1 MTLAGLPF
9 RGRPADEVLA
19 ELQRRHVGDLPTHG
33 GRTWAYVYDSGL
45 ADLDVLAR
53 TALGEY
59 SSVNGLD
66 PTVFPSITG
75 LENEVVGAAAALL
88 GGDDRVVGTFTSG
101 GTESCLLAVKAAR
114 DHAATTRGA
123 TTASTTRGATTAST
137 TGGTTGATT
146 TTGGRPELVL
156 AASAHPAFHKAAHYF
171 GLDVVAVPVDPQ
183 TLQAD
188 PAATAA
194 AITERT
200 VLVVASAPSYPYGVV
215 DPVTEIAAAA
225 ADRGVLCHVD
235 SCIGGWLLPYLRRDG
250 AEISPF
256 DFSVPGVTS
265 MSVDLHKY
273 GYTAKGASVLLFRD
287 AALRR
292 ASYYASGS
300 WPGYVF
306 VNSTVQST
314 KSAGPLAAAW
324 ATMQHLGDD
333 GYAALARR
341 TGQATRELVAGIT
354 AIDGLRV
361 LGQPQASLIAFTGDE
376 STAQATALS
385 TAPTTDPTTDIDTT
399 EAAPVDVYVLADEL
413 RELGW
418 YVQPQPPFAGQPAN
432 VHLTVTAASLPQ
444 VEPLLADLATALD
457 QARTAPD
464 ARPGPQLLAAVG
476 SLDPAT
482 LTPEQ
487 FRGLL
492 AATGF
497 DPTGPS
503 STRMATVNHLLD
515 ALPPP
520 VRERVLLEFLGQ
532 IYGG

>member
-1 MTLAGLPF
+1 MALAGLPD

-45 ADLDVLAR
+45 ADLDALAR

-59 SSVNGLD
+59 CSVNGLD
-66 PTVFPSITG
+66 PTVFPSITR

-88 GGDDRVVGTFTSG
+88 GGGEGVVGTFTSG

-114 DHAATTRGA
+114 DHAAA
-123 TTASTTRGATTAST
+123 TGRAATDGTADGTA
-137 TGGTTGATT
+137 A
-146 TTGGRPELVL
+146 GRPELVL

-171 GLDVVAVPVDPQ
+171 GLDVVPVPIDPR

-194 AITERT
+194 AISERT

-225 ADRGVLCHVD
+225 AVRGVLCHVD
-235 SCIGGWLLPYLRRDG
+235 SCIGGWLLPYLRRNG
-250 AEISPF
+250 ADVAPF

-287 AALRR
+287 AGLRR

-333 GYAALARR
+333 GYADLARR
-341 TGQATRELVAGIT
+341 TAQATRQLVAGIE
-354 AIDGLRV
+354 AIAGLRV
-361 LGQPQASLIAFTGDE
+361 LGRPRASLIAFTTE
-376 STAQATALS
+376 VTAA
-385 TAPTTDPTTDIDTT
+385 DIAA
-399 EAAPVDVYVLADEL
+399 EAPVDVYVVADEL

-444 VEPLLADLATALD
+444 VEPLLTDLATALD
-457 QARTAPD
+457 RARRAPD
-464 ARPGPQLLAAVG
+464 ARPGPQLLAAVAA
-476 SLDPAT
+476 LDPAT

-497 DPTGPS
+497 NPTGPA

-520 VRERVLLEFLGQ
+520 VRERVLIEFLGQ